1 MITDRLR
8 QLRKLMRL
16 LPSGGFRRGLLH
28 GVAASVEHLGLM
40 RGIAPATLIDVGAN
54 VGQFSL
60 LIRTL
65 HPDVR
70 IYAFEPLSRP
80 AARFESLFHG
90 DPRTTLRRCAIGPQT
105 VTGMTMYVSEEDDSS
120 SLLPVSDEQIRFAA
134 GAKTVGTEAV
144 TVARLDEILHPADI
158 ARPALLKL
166 DVQGYEL
173 PALQGCGRLL
183 DVVDFVY
190 AEVSFMTLYH
200 GQALADE
207 VVRFLFANG
216 FSFTAVNNP
225 VFDAAGHCMQ
235 ADFLFSHRSGA

>member
-1 MITDRLR
+1 LIATRLR

-16 LPSGGFRRGLLH
+16 LPSRGFRRGLLH
-28 GVAASVEHLGLM
+28 GVAASVEHFEVM

-65 HPDVR
+65 HPGAR

-80 AARFESLFHG
+80 AMKFENLFRG
-90 DPRTTLRRCAIGPQT
+90 DTQTTLRRCAIGPQT
-105 VTGMTMYVSEEDDSS
+105 VDGTVMYVSREDDSS
-120 SLLPVSDEQIRFAA
+120 SLLPVSDEQVRFAA
-134 GAKTVGTEAV
+134 GAETVGTESV
-144 TVARLDEILHPADI
+144 TVSRLDEILHASEI

-173 PALQGCGRLL
+173 AALQGCGQLL

-190 AEVSFMTLYH
+190 AEVSFITLYH

-207 VVRFLFANG
+207 VVRLLFAQG
-216 FSFTAVNNP
+216 FSLAAVNNP
-225 VFDAAGHCMQ
+225 AFDGAGRCMQ
-235 ADFLFSHRSGA
+235 ADFLFSRRPSA